1 MTGAVASRTETLPP
15 LNALNRYR
23 KTCFVSLALV
33 VGLGAAG
40 GLFAQPVGEVPA
52 SKPPTTRILFLV
64 DASRSMTDIWGTG
77 TKMAAAREVISKIVD
92 TLSQVDNLEIGLR
105 LYGHLSYQSEYNCQ
119 DSRLEVGFRAGN
131 HQAVKTKMNEVKPKG
146 ITPIAFALA
155 QSAKD
160 FPEDPDS
167 RNIIIMITDGVES
180 CNRDPCYEIELLR
193 SKNVLL
199 RAFVIG
205 LAMEP
210 ETHGVF
216 SCIGDFYNAGARADL
231 DRVMERVLQKV
242 LSRTVLRVD
251 LLDEAQRPLETDL
264 NMSFYGLPGGKL
276 RYNFYHTL
284 NDRGEPD
291 TVYVDPILDYHLVVH
306 SIPPVSVDKVL
317 IESNQ
322 YNVVKVPAAQG
333 TLRLGTL
340 GNTFSYRLQALV
352 YQTGSRET
360 LNVQDFN
367 SEQRYLTGKYDL
379 EILTLPRLVIRGI
392 ALEQDKITTF
402 EIPAPG
408 YVTFVHAHELIG
420 SVFTAVD
427 GEREEVFQ
435 LNPLPRNETIA
446 LQPGLYQVVYRAKQN
461 RSMRSTQTREFEV
474 KPGTTSSLKL

>member
-1 MTGAVASRTETLPP
+1 LNRNVHYRLLGLLLLLLGGGAVL
-15 LNALNRYR
+15 
-23 KTCFVSLALV
+23 C
-33 VGLGAAG
+33 
-40 GLFAQPVGEVPA
+40 AQPVGDSPA
-52 SKPPTTRILFLV
+52 VQAPPVQAPPTRILFLV

-77 TKMAAAREVISKIVD
+77 TKMAAAREVIGKIVD
-92 TLSQVDNLEIGLR
+92 TLSQVDNLEIALR
-105 LYGHLSYQSEYNCQ
+105 LYGHMSYQSEYNCQ
-119 DSRLEVGFRAGN
+119 DSRLEVGFRSGN
-131 HQAVKTKMNEVKPKG
+131 HQAVKAKMADIRPKG

-160 FPEDPDS
+160 FPEDPNS

-180 CNRDPCYEIELLR
+180 CDRDPCYEIELLR

-216 SCIGDFYNAGARADL
+216 SCIGDFYNAAARTDL

-242 LSRTVLRVD
+242 LSRTVLRID
-251 LLDEAQRPLETDL
+251 LLDEAGRALETDL

-291 TVYVDPILDYHLVVH
+291 TVYVDPILDYRLLVH
-306 SIPPVSVDKVL
+306 SVPPVSLDKV
-317 IESNQ
+317 IVESNQ
-322 YNVVKVPAAQG
+322 YNVVSVPAAQG

-352 YQTGSRET
+352 YRSGSRET
-360 LNVQDFN
+360 LNVQEFN

-379 EILTLPRLVIRGI
+379 EILTLPRLLIRGVE
-392 ALEQDKITTF
+392 LEQDKITTF

-420 SVFTAVD
+420 SVFTTVD
-427 GEREEVFQ
+427 GERQEVYQ

-446 LQPGLYQVVYRAKQN
+446 LQPGLYEVVYRARQN

-474 KPGTTSSLKL
+474 RPGTTSSLKL